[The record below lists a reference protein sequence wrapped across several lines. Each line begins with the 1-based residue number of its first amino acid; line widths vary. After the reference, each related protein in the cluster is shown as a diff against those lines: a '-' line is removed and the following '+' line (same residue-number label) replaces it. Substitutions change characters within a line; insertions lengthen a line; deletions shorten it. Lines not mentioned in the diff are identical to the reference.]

1 QSSWVAP
8 DAGFES
14 LVGFD
19 AESDT
24 LWFTGAPDP
33 THNVLFKVTGGQAP
47 VAVASPLE
55 GKGVH
60 VARLASKAGLLLVTG
75 TTLQSMPQTWVVGV
89 DGAVKGELPSLART
103 PALNIHAT
111 VQRVG
116 EGEGFWTTVIRP
128 EG

>member
-1 QSSWVAP
+1 
-8 DAGFES
+8 
-14 LVGFD
+14 
-19 AESDT
+19 
-24 LWFTGAPDP
+24 
-33 THNVLFKVTGGQAP
+33 FKVTGGQAP

-128 EG
+128 EGVKAGQKLPVIVDVYGGPHHLHVRHSMRENLLSQWFAN